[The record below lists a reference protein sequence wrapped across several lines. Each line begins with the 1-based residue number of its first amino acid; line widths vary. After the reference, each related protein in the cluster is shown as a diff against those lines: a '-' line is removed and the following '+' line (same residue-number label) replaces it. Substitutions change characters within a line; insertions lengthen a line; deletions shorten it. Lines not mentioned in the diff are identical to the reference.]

1 MTKHKTKKIR
11 SRKTKQNKRRK
22 TRRKTKSLKR
32 RRGFRDNDDNIWGK
46 NKKLEKLWRKL
57 ADSKMVILINKNGKM
72 IQFKLPK
79 THPALGNKL
88 KKLEDDD
95 NIKAIITSASSSDV
109 YESLYK
115 KAKNKD
121 PKIILKNYK
130 KYFTNYGKGDK
141 TWYL

>member
-1 MTKHKTKKIR
+1 MTKHKTQKNIR
-11 SRKTKQNKRRK
+11 GGKKRRK
-22 TRRKTKSLKR
+22 TRRKSKSLKR
-32 RRGFRDNDDNIWGK
+32 RRDSQYNDDIWGK

-72 IQFKLPK
+72 IHLKLPK

-88 KKLEDDD
+88 KELDNDD

-115 KAKNKD
+115 KVKNKD

>member
-1 MTKHKTKKIR
+1 MTKHKTQKNIR
-11 SRKTKQNKRRK
+11 GSKKRRK
-22 TRRKTKSLKR
+22 TRRKSKSLKR
-32 RRGFRDNDDNIWGK
+32 RRDSQYNDDIWGK

-72 IQFKLPK
+72 IHLKLPK

-88 KKLEDDD
+88 KELDNDD

-115 KAKNKD
+115 KVKNKD

>member
-1 MTKHKTKKIR
+1 MTKHKT
-11 SRKTKQNKRRK
+11 RKNITGGRKRRK
-22 TRRKTKSLKR
+22 TRRKSKSLKR
-32 RRGFRDNDDNIWGK
+32 RRDSQYNDDIWGK

-72 IQFKLPK
+72 IHLKLPK

-88 KKLEDDD
+88 KELDNDD

-115 KAKNKD
+115 KVKNKD

>member
-1 MTKHKTKKIR
+1 MTKHKTQKNIR
-11 SRKTKQNKRRK
+11 GSKKRRK
-22 TRRKTKSLKR
+22 TRRKSKSLKR
-32 RRGFRDNDDNIWGK
+32 RRDSQYNDDIWGK

-72 IQFKLPK
+72 IHFKLPK

-88 KKLEDDD
+88 KELDNDD

-115 KAKNKD
+115 KVKNKD
-121 PKIILKNYK
+121 PKIILKNYR

>member
-1 MTKHKTKKIR
+1 MTKQTKKKGR
-11 SRKTKQNKRRK
+11 DDYKRRK
-22 TRRKTKSLKR
+22 TRKRSKSLKR
-32 RRGFRDNDDNIWGK
+32 RRNSQYDDDIWGK

-57 ADSKMVILINKNGKM
+57 ADSKMVILINKKGKM
-72 IQFKLPK
+72 INFKLPK

-88 KKLEDDD
+88 KELDNDD

-115 KAKNKD
+115 KVKNKD